1 MTSHLAWVDCD
12 RGDWEQNLRNPV
24 KCPLLHQLSSIPS
37 KLLVISIADRFLF
50 FPARENLL
58 QEEKSHVGTFSN
70 PEFSILQKVDESVRV
85 TLVTNPNVVK
95 ALITQTVR
103 TTEYGYVLYICK
115 LQSTYCLKHFCLR
128 QIPSFL
134 TYRRTCS
141 LAPLPSKARTEWHRG
156 RSSSGHGDTFLI
168 MIVMHRINLSL
179 TGPTARDLVNRFAS
193 QCASLM

>member
-37 KLLVISIADRFLF
+37 KLLVISIADRFFF

-58 QEEKSHVGTFSN
+58 QEEKSHVETFSN
-70 PEFSILQKVDESVRV
+70 PLQKVDESVRV

-103 TTEYGYVLYICK
+103 TTEYVLYIHMYV
-115 LQSTYCLKHFCLR
+115 S
-128 QIPSFL
+128 
-134 TYRRTCS
+134 YRVHM
-141 LAPLPSKARTEWHRG
+141 LLPK
-156 RSSSGHGDTFLI
+156 TFLF
-168 MIVMHRINLSL
+168 
-179 TGPTARDLVNRFAS
+179 TANPLFPHLPQDL
-193 QCASLM
+193 